1 MFRRRF
7 FASVLALT
15 LAFGCAAGVR
25 ALEVD
30 SGAVYCFS
38 SGDFAREEEE
48 PLLGVCIMDLP
59 ETGAVL
65 LGQRVVRPGD
75 ILTAG
80 QLDSLTFEPA
90 RTETDEAASVS
101 YLPIYENRVE
111 PEAVLTISIRGR
123 EDKAPVAEDF
133 GLETYKNIPNEGR
146 LKVTDPEGQAMTYT
160 LVRQPRRGTVE
171 IREDG
176 SFLYTPKKNK
186 VGVDSFTFT
195 ATDPAGKVSRE
206 ATVTVR
212 ILKPEEAAQ
221 YTDTAQLDCRFEAEW
236 LRQTGIFTPEQM
248 GGSHC
253 FQPEKPVTRGQ
264 FLAMVTKL
272 LELDVQEQPEYTQLA
287 QQAPQWLRPYLAA
300 AVRSGIAA
308 NWRLLAEEEPNLETP
323 ITGAEAALI
332 FQNALDL
339 PTVATMTEEAEPDW
353 EEMALAVMGE
363 QGLTIAGGDVLTR
376 AEAAKLLYQVS
387 RLLVNAP
394 GMAALR
400 H

>member
-1 MFRRRF
+1 MSFLRRF
-7 FASVLALT
+7 LAGAICALVLASSVSAQEPTGAWITEVPKGDALHLGSRVIRAGDVLTTAQLEKLT
-15 LAFGCAAGVR
+15 LQGQT
-25 ALEVD
+25 E
-30 SGAVYCFS
+30 AVI
-38 SGDFAREEEE
+38 R
-48 PLLGVCIMDLP
+48 
-59 ETGAVL
+59 
-65 LGQRVVRPGD
+65 
-75 ILTAG
+75 
-80 QLDSLTFEPA
+80 
-90 RTETDEAASVS
+90 
-101 YLPIYENRVE
+101 YLPILDRGLQ
-111 PEAVLTISIRGR
+111 PEAELVIALGTRKN
-123 EDKAPVAEDF
+123 EAPTAEDSL
-133 GLETYKNIPNEGR
+133 LETYRNLPNEGL
-146 LKVTDPEGQAMTYT
+146 LKVSDPEGDVLTFT
-160 LVRQPRRGTVE
+160 VTRQPRRGDVV